1 MGEDHGIAGFSLNGL
16 YSPWISLAEAA
27 REFPAAKRLPETL
40 RVWVN
45 TFLGESWEDAGEQVD
60 DYAIAN
66 RRETYAEQVP
76 AGVVVLTAG
85 VDLQDDRLEVEVL
98 GHGRDEESWSI
109 KWRTIYVDP
118 SSIYGDPSSRAVWDD
133 LDDIIRA
140 PLEHERLGEMHIR
153 ATCIDSGHHTNAV
166 YSFCK
171 AREGRRV

>member
-27 REFPAAKRLPETL
+27 PEFPAAKRLPETL

-66 RRETYAEQVP
+66 RRETYAAQVP

-85 VDLQDDRLEVEVL
+85 VDVQDD
-98 GHGRDEESWSI
+98 
-109 KWRTIYVDP
+109 
-118 SSIYGDPSSRAVWDD
+118 
-133 LDDIIRA
+133 
-140 PLEHERLGEMHIR
+140 
-153 ATCIDSGHHTNAV
+153 
-166 YSFCK
+166 
-171 AREGRRV
+171 